1 MTLTQPLPAETTFD
15 EELSYDAT
23 VPRELV
29 HKQSVHEVLL
39 TDARQVNDDVFV
51 CAGELPRTH
60 SFYSDGFYNDGVSIR
75 YDAMLPMELKRQAA
89 VLIAHRWLEVPGDW
103 RFVFAG
109 IDMKV
114 GHPEALAV
122 GGAPAR
128 VLVTLTVARRLLHEG
143 TLVGFKA
150 EAAFSIDGIEA
161 CTAKGRVMFMP
172 RPFYEAM
179 RTSQRE
185 GHGLSPEP
193 PERCAGRRFPVAPE
207 LLGRMNECNVV
218 LSGLCRDE
226 NKYEADVVVDDRHPC
241 LFDHRLDHVPGMLL
255 IEAHRQI
262 AVAAAADRIK
272 VAPSRLIVTR
282 TASKFDSF
290 AELDLSLTCEAI
302 VSAGDEPDEEIA
314 VTTAII
320 QNGTTISNGRLGFA
334 VAE

>member
-1 MTLTQPLPAETTFD
+1 MTLTQPLPSETTFD
-15 EELSYDAT
+15 EELNYDAT

-39 TDARQVNDDVFV
+39 TDARRLDEDVFI

-75 YDAMLPMELKRQAA
+75 YDAMLPMELKRQAG
-89 VLIAHRWLEVPGDW
+89 VLVAHRWLDVPQDW

-114 GHPEALAV
+114 EHPEALAV

-128 VLVTLTVARRLLHEG
+128 VLVTLTITKRLFHEDM
-143 TLVGFKA
+143 LVGFKA
-150 EAAFSIDGIEA
+150 EAGFSVDGLEA

-179 RTSQRE
+179 RRAQRE
-185 GHGLSPEP
+185 GHGLPPEA

-226 NKYEADVVVDDRHPC
+226 DKYEADVVVDDRHPC

-282 TASKFDSF
+282 TGSKFDSF
-290 AELDLSLTCEAI
+290 AELDLPLTCEAT
-302 VSAGDEPDEEIA
+302 VSAGEGPDEEIA
-314 VTTAII
+314 VTTAIV

>member
-15 EELSYDAT
+15 DALSYDAT

-39 TDARQVNDDVFV
+39 TDARKLDDDVFV

-75 YDAMLPMELKRQAA
+75 YDAMLPMELTRQAG
-89 VLIAHRWLEVPGDW
+89 VLVAHRWLDVPRDW

-109 IDMKV
+109 IDMLV
-114 GHPEALAV
+114 PHPEALAV
-122 GGAPAR
+122 GAAPAR
-128 VLVTLTVARRLLHEG
+128 VLVTLTVVKKLYHDD

-150 EAAFSIDGIEA
+150 DASFAIDGIEA

-179 RTSQRE
+179 RRGQRE
-185 GHGLSPEP
+185 QLGLSPEAP
-193 PERCAGRRFPVAPE
+193 QRCEGRRFPVAPE
-207 LLGRMNECNVV
+207 LLGRLNECNVV
-218 LSGLCRDE
+218 LSGLCREEDR
-226 NKYEADVVVDDRHPC
+226 YTADVVVDDRHPC

-255 IEAHRQI
+255 LEAHRQI

-282 TASKFDSF
+282 TGSKFESF
-290 AELDLSLTCEAI
+290 AELDLPLECDAV
-302 VSAGDEPDEEIA
+302 VSAGEGPDEEIA
-314 VTTAII
+314 VTTRQI
-320 QNGTTISNGRLGFA
+320 QAGATISSGRLGFA